1 MVEEDLDTDHTTVML
16 ITPVDPRCMVV
27 VNHPLMDRETMLSG
41 ISRMLHGEQ
50 VVMEHSMV
58 VEVLEVVKEL

>member
-1 MVEEDLDTDHTTVML
+1 
-16 ITPVDPRCMVV
+16 MVV
-27 VNHPLMDRETMLSG
+27 VNHPLMDRETMLTG